1 MALTFFDANYMVF
14 LCGRALLLVFVFFW
28 KRSMSHLMMRYGK
41 TGSGAYFF
49 WVEAQSQIYGV
60 FEWKSTHSN
69 MGVVIPKI
77 VVWRLLFFD
86 ANYMVFLG

>member
-1 MALTFFDANYMVF
+1 
-14 LCGRALLLVFVFFW
+14 
-28 KRSMSHLMMRYGK
+28 MSHLMMRYGK

-60 FEWKSTHSN
+60 FGWKSTHSN

-77 VVWRLLFFD
+77 VVWRLLFFE
-86 ANYMVFLG
+86 AKYMVFLGGRALFFFFFFGNAICPI